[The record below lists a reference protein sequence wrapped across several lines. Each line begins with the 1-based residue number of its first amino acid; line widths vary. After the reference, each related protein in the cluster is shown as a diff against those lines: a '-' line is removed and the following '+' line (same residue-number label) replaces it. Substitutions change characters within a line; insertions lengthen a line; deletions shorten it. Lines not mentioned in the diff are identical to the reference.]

1 MSLIER
7 KVWRTDK
14 NFSNGSRD
22 INRFN
27 SIGVVRTSNKRFIDW
42 YFLCLMDWS
51 RRDRR
56 FSYVNRLLR

>member
-27 SIGVVRTSNKRFIDW
+27 SIGVVRTSDKRFIA
-42 YFLCLMDWS
+42 S
-51 RRDRR
+51 I
-56 FSYVNRLLR
+56 SYALWIGLEEIDVSVM